1 MINLTYKPN
10 NMSFETIDYIVFAAY
25 AVIIVGLGLWIS
37 FRKRDS
43 ETNSGDY
50 FLAGRALP
58 WWAIGASLIASN
70 ISAEQ
75 FIGMSGS
82 GFAIGLG
89 IASYEWMA
97 ALTLIIVAM
106 FFLPIFLEKKIFTM
120 PQFLEA
126 RFDKRVKTVM
136 AGFWLLV
143 FVFVNLTSIIYL
155 GALAMQKIM
164 GIPMLYS
171 ILGLALFAAI
181 YSIYG
186 GLKAV
191 AWTDVIQVVFL
202 VGGGLVTTYFALDY
216 LSGGEEFIAGFKV
229 LLQKAPEKFDMIL
242 EKGQLMI
249 PDGKGGQKDA
259 YIDLPGISVLIGG
272 MWVAN
277 LYYWGCNQYI
287 IQRALAA
294 KSIKEAQ
301 SGLVFAAFL
310 KMILPLIV
318 VIPGIVAF
326 ALSADIAKSDE
337 AYPWLLHNFVPT
349 GVKGLAF
356 AALVAAIVSSLAS
369 MMNSVATIFT
379 MDFYK
384 EYINKEAS
392 EHKLVTVGR
401 LAAFVSLVIAVF
413 IAPMLSNLDQAF
425 QYIQE
430 FTGFVSPGALAIF
443 LAGFFYKKA
452 TANGALGA
460 AIGTFVFSLLFK
472 LLLPSLPFMDR
483 MGIVFL
489 ICLAI
494 IWVFA
499 VIEGNK
505 QHPKAITISKGLFS
519 TGKGFKIGSVIV
531 IILLIILYTI
541 WW

>member
-1 MINLTYKPN
+1 
-10 NMSFETIDYIVFAAY
+10 MSLSAIDYIVFAAY
-25 AVIIVGLGLWIS
+25 AFIIIGLGIWIS
-37 FRKRDS
+37 TRKKSS

-82 GFAIGLG
+82 GYAIGLA

-97 ALTLIIVAM
+97 ALTLLVVAV

-120 PQFLEA
+120 PQFLEL

-143 FVFVNLTSIIYL
+143 FIFVNLTSIIYL
-155 GALAMQKIM
+155 GALAIEKIM
-164 GIPMLYS
+164 GINMIYGIIGLSVFAALYS
-171 ILGLALFAAI
+171 V
-181 YSIYG
+181 YG

-202 VGGGLVTTYFALDY
+202 IGGGLLTTYFALDY
-216 LSGGEEFIAGFKV
+216 LSGGKGFFAGFRQ
-229 LLQKAPEKFDMIL
+229 LLAAVPEKFDMIL

-249 PDGKGGQKDA
+249 PDGNGGTKDA
-259 YIDLPGISVLIGG
+259 YQDLPGISVLIGG

-301 SGLVFAAFL
+301 SGLAFAAYL
-310 KMILPLIV
+310 KILLPLIV

-326 ALSADIAKSDE
+326 ALHADIVRSDQ
-337 AYPWLLHNFVPT
+337 AYPWLLHNFIPP
-349 GVKGLAF
+349 GIKGLAF

-369 MMNSVATIFT
+369 MMNSVSTIFT
-379 MDFYK
+379 LDIYK
-384 EYINKEAS
+384 PFFDPYAS
-392 EHKLVTVGR
+392 EQKLVKTGR
-401 LAAFVSLVIAVF
+401 IVSTMALLIAIF
-413 IAPMLSNLDQAF
+413 IAPSLRNFDQAF

-452 TANGALGA
+452 TSNGALA
-460 AIGTFVFSLLFK
+460 AAFGTFIFSLGFK
-472 LLLPSLPFMDR
+472 LLMPQLPFIDR

-489 ICLAI
+489 LCIGLF
-494 IWVFA
+494 VLFA
-499 VIEGNK
+499 RIEGNK
-505 QHPKAITISKGLFS
+505 TQAGAINFSKGLFA
-519 TGKGFKIGSVIV
+519 TGKAFKIAFAGVV
-531 IILLIILYTI
+531 AILTILYAI